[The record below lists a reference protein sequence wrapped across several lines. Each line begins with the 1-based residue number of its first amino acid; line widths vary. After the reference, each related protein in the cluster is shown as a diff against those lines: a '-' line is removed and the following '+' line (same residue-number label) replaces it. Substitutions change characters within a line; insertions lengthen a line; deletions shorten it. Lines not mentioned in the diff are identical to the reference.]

1 LRVDR
6 TASIGAKPVRVLYIS
21 YDGALEP
28 LGQSQVLSYI
38 ERLASSF
45 DITLLSF
52 EKAWDLADSRRVRS
66 LRDRCAEGGI
76 RWVCLRYHK
85 RPRLLATSVDLVV
98 GTVTGL
104 WLAWR
109 YRIRI
114 AHARGYVAS
123 VIGLVLQRVLGLRFL
138 FDMRGF
144 WADERVDAGHWTRN
158 SRIYRVAKRC
168 ERQFVE
174 SADAIV
180 SLTAAGIEVI
190 RDFGYKVRPTTLL
203 EVIPTCTDLA
213 RFAPGPK
220 PAGLA
225 QRLGLAGS
233 VVIGCVGTMSN
244 RYLRRSMLEYLT
256 YLMRTI
262 DGVEGLVVTQE
273 DHALLCED
281 AIAAGVPRSRFYLTR
296 AGFAEMPEFIRLMDL
311 GLFFIKP
318 ELSTKGTVATK
329 LGEFLAS
336 GVPVIINDWV
346 GDAGLIVREGRAG
359 VVLPDTSPASFEASI
374 VKVKA
379 LLEDRGVAE
388 RCRRTAQRWFDLEMG
403 VDKYRR
409 LYERCAAGE
418 P

>member
-1 LRVDR
+1 
-6 TASIGAKPVRVLYIS
+6 VRVLYIS

-52 EKAWDLADSRRVRS
+52 EKARDLADAARVQS
-66 LRDRCAEGGI
+66 LRERCAERGI

-85 RPRLLATSVDLVV
+85 RPRLLATSFDLLV
-98 GTVTGL
+98 GTLTGL
-104 WLAWR
+104 WLALR

-123 VIGLVLQRVLGLRFL
+123 VIGVVLQRVLGLWFL

-144 WADERVDAGHWTRN
+144 WADERADAAHWTRG
-158 SRIYRVAKRC
+158 SAIYRVAKRC

-180 SLTAAGIEVI
+180 SLTAAGIDVI
-190 RDFGYKVRPTTLL
+190 RDFGYKIRPTTLM

-213 RFAPGPK
+213 RFSPGPK
-220 PAGLA
+220 DAVLA

-244 RYLRRSMLEYLT
+244 WYLRGSMLEYLA
-256 YLMRTI
+256 YLIGTI
-262 DGVEGLVVTQE
+262 DGIEGLVVTYE
-273 DHALLCED
+273 DHALLYED
-281 AIAAGVPRSRFYLTR
+281 AIAAGVPPSRLHLTR
-296 AGFAEMPEFIRLMDL
+296 VAFSEMPEFIRLMDL
-311 GLFFIKP
+311 GLFFIQPAVSK
-318 ELSTKGTVATK
+318 KGSVATK

-336 GVPVIINDWV
+336 GVPVIINDGV
-346 GDAGLIVREGRAG
+346 GDAGLIVRQGGAG

-374 VKVKA
+374 GNVKA
-379 LLEDRGVAE
+379 LLEDPGVAQ

-409 LYERCAAGE
+409 LYEQSAAGE
-418 P
+418 PQSPEALRK